1 VSVHR
6 WPLTVGIFV
15 ALAATPA
22 LAQDFTQGKT
32 PAQLFAGDCAACHKT
47 PQGLAHG
54 TDARSIAGFLREHYT
69 TKPEMADA
77 LAAFVVSAGPGNG
90 RAQPATTD
98 QGNPKPGRASRAA
111 GLSNDDGNGPGIN
124 GPADD
129 SVKPPSKPRTAAVG
143 DEPRPSRLRPPPA
156 SVGDAAKL
164 GDEPPR
170 AKPQAEAKR
179 PPEESRKPA
188 EPQQPQIS
196 TNRLSAYAR
205 AGASDK
211 DRVTDSGDDR
221 DSKLQYYASSGEAAP
236 PAVPV
241 IAAPRPVAT
250 IPDQPANTEPDA
262 SKAADMPP
270 AEPASVAT
278 VSTDTAASPDQKA
291 DVEVAKPPS
300 EEMPKPAKPRRSA
313 DASKP
318 QDGKPRR
325 NDSASAAPSS
335 PMSFFGRI
343 FTGGARPHDSDTP
356 N

>member
-6 WPLTVGIFV
+6 WPFTVGIFV

-77 LAAFVVSAGPGNG
+77 LAAFVISAGAGNG
-90 RAQPATTD
+90 RPQPATTD
-98 QGNPKPGRASRAA
+98 QSNPKPPRGSRAA
-111 GLSNDDGNGPGIN
+111 ALGNDDSGGPG
-124 GPADD
+124 GPGGPGDEGA
-129 SVKPPSKPRTAAVG
+129 KPPAKPRTAAVG
-143 DEPRPSRLRPPPA
+143 DEQRPSRLHPPA
-156 SVGDAAKL
+156 PVGDAAKPS
-164 GDEPPR
+164 DEAPR
-170 AKPQAEAKR
+170 PKPQAEAKR
-179 PPEESRKPA
+179 TPEENRKPA
-188 EPQQPQIS
+188 EPPPQVS

-211 DRVTDSGDDR
+211 DRAGEGGDDR
-221 DSKLQYYASSGEAAP
+221 ESKLQYYANAGEAAP
-236 PAVPV
+236 AAAPVAAV
-241 IAAPRPVAT
+241 PRPVAA
-250 IPDQPANTEPDA
+250 IPDPPARTEPDA
-262 SKAADMPP
+262 AKAADAPPP

-278 VSTDTAASPDQKA
+278 VVPDTAIQPDQKP
-291 DVEVAKPPS
+291 DTDEAKPQS
-300 EEMPKPAKPRRSA
+300 EEAPKPVKPRRSA

-325 NDSASAAPSS
+325 NDSANAAPTS

-343 FTGGARPHDSDTP
+343 FTGGARPHDSDAP

>member
-6 WPLTVGIFV
+6 WPFTVGIFV

-77 LAAFVVSAGPGNG
+77 LAAFVISAGAGNG
-90 RAQPATTD
+90 RPQPATTD
-98 QGNPKPGRASRAA
+98 QSNPKPPRGSRAA
-111 GLSNDDGNGPGIN
+111 ALGNDDSGGPG
-124 GPADD
+124 GPGDEGA
-129 SVKPPSKPRTAAVG
+129 KPPAKPRTAAVG
-143 DEPRPSRLRPPPA
+143 DEQRPSRLHPPA
-156 SVGDAAKL
+156 PVGDAAKPS
-164 GDEPPR
+164 DEAPR
-170 AKPQAEAKR
+170 PKPQAEAKR
-179 PPEESRKPA
+179 TPEENKKPA
-188 EPQQPQIS
+188 EPPPQVS

-211 DRVTDSGDDR
+211 DRAGEGGDDR
-221 DSKLQYYASSGEAAP
+221 ESKLQYYANAGEAAP
-236 PAVPV
+236 AAAPVAAV
-241 IAAPRPVAT
+241 PRPVAA
-250 IPDQPANTEPDA
+250 IPDPPARTEPDA
-262 SKAADMPP
+262 AKAADAPPP

-278 VSTDTAASPDQKA
+278 VVPDTAIQPDQKP
-291 DVEVAKPPS
+291 DTDEAKPQS
-300 EEMPKPAKPRRSA
+300 EEAPKPVKPRRSA

-325 NDSASAAPSS
+325 NDSANAAPTS

-343 FTGGARPHDSDTP
+343 FTGGARPHDSDAP